1 MLNFNEELEKY
12 KPILEIDYLE
22 EHIATEDLSDVIE
35 LIKEGMGCKGVK
47 GLEIKDLSDKEL

>member
-12 KPILEIDYLE
+12 KPILEIDHLE
-22 EHIATEDLSDVIE
+22 EQIATEDLSDVID
-35 LIKEGMGCKGVK
+35 LIKERMASEGVK